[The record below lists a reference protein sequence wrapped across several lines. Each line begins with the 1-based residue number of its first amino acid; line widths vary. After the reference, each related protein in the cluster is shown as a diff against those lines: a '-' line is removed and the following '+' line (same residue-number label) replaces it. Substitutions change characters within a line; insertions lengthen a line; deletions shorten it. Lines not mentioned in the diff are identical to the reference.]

1 MTGNPDM
8 RKERGSFRD
17 PCGFIFYKDGSIY
30 RQINDVYKENY
41 DHLISSSL
49 YQILV
54 DEGLMISHVEINKI
68 DETDE
73 RDPDET
79 YAKRTY
85 KTIRPITM
93 PFISYPYEW
102 CFSQLKDAALTTLTI
117 QKKCLEYGMSLK
129 DASAYNIQFLH
140 GKPVFIDTLSFEKY
154 TAGQPWKGYGQ
165 FCRHFLAPLALMTYS
180 DVRLNQLMRI
190 FIDGIPLD
198 MASRLLPF
206 KTYLRFALLSHI
218 HIHARSQ
225 KHFANNRGS
234 GSLRKKKMSDL
245 GMSGI
250 IESLLSIIKKLEWHP
265 KGFEWQDYYD
275 LTHYTDAAIREKKD
289 IVSGYLKKIR
299 PLEVWDIGAN
309 TGMFSRLA
317 AKSGANVISLDM
329 DPACVEKNYLAVK
342 TGAEK
347 KILPL
352 TTDFNNPSPG
362 IGWQNRERMSLLD
375 RGPVDTLLA
384 LALIH
389 HLAIS
394 NNLPL
399 EYIADFFASMANH
412 LIVEF
417 VPKEDPQVRRLLS
430 TRKDI
435 YPGYTQGG
443 FEKAF
448 KTCFTVQHALEI
460 KGTHRTVYLM
470 SKNRK

>member
-250 IESLLSIIKKLEWHP
+250 IESLL
-265 KGFEWQDYYD
+265 
-275 LTHYTDAAIREKKD
+275 
-289 IVSGYLKKIR
+289 
-299 PLEVWDIGAN
+299 
-309 TGMFSRLA
+309 
-317 AKSGANVISLDM
+317 
-329 DPACVEKNYLAVK
+329 
-342 TGAEK
+342 
-347 KILPL
+347 
-352 TTDFNNPSPG
+352 
-362 IGWQNRERMSLLD
+362 
-375 RGPVDTLLA
+375 
-384 LALIH
+384 
-389 HLAIS
+389 
-394 NNLPL
+394 
-399 EYIADFFASMANH
+399 
-412 LIVEF
+412 
-417 VPKEDPQVRRLLS
+417 
-430 TRKDI
+430 
-435 YPGYTQGG
+435 
-443 FEKAF
+443 
-448 KTCFTVQHALEI
+448 
-460 KGTHRTVYLM
+460 
-470 SKNRK
+470 